1 MSEELKTVRDR
12 FIEYSEAFNQVN
24 PDILVPF
31 FYVPSL
37 LMTPELAEAM
47 KSQEEVKAVFTNF
60 MALLKKGNF
69 TRSELHEDTLTEK
82 MLADNIAIV
91 SGVATRFKK
100 EEAGKEVELQ
110 KIAVT
115 YTFRKDKDNVWKII
129 TGVNHKPE
137 TAIALSGNINK

>member
-1 MSEELKTVRDR
+1 MSDEIETVRAR
-12 FIEYSEAFNQVN
+12 FIEYSEVFNLVK

-47 KSQEEVKAVFTNF
+47 KSEDEVKAVFTKF
-60 MALLKKGNF
+60 MGYLTHQNF
-69 TRSELHEDTLTEK
+69 TRSELHEDTLTQK

-100 EEAGKEVELQ
+100 DEAGKEVELET
-110 KIAVT
+110 IGVT
-115 YTFRKDKDNVWKII
+115 YTLRKDYKDNMWKII
-129 TGVNHKPE
+129 TGINHKPE
-137 TAIALSGNINK
+137 TAIAL